1 MRGLE
6 GGRALSRQD
15 TFMFS
20 VDVCDMSVFVVVKQ

>member
-15 TFMFS
+15 KFIIS
-20 VDVCDMSVFVVVKQ
+20 IDVCDMSVFVVVKQ